1 LLRTKKELAM
11 NDKFFPQAVKMF
23 FALVLV
29 TGLSLP
35 VNPTLALPQNNAPLA
50 DIDEPNDALYGNQWH
65 FHGTYGINAPM
76 AWGVTTGNA
85 STVVAVLDTGIT
97 SHEDLDEDRILQ
109 GYDFV
114 SAANNDGDD
123 GRDSNP
129 SDPGDYDGGS
139 CATSSWQ
146 GTHVAGI
153 IGAKSDNTIGVAGID
168 WLAKI
173 LPVRVIGTCGS
184 AAADDIVDGM
194 RWAADLPV
202 DGEEDGPVENAY
214 PADVIHVSA
223 SIPGLACTAYQ
234 ADIDAIIASGAVI
247 VAPAGDGSTT
257 TNNFPSNCNGV
268 ITVAATDAWGD
279 KADYSN
285 YGSTVEI
292 SAPGGGNA
300 QGDVLSTTNSGTT
313 NPEADPV
320 SNSIYTEKTGTAM
333 AAAHVSGVVS
343 LMFAANPLITPAQVS
358 TILQKTAKA
367 FPSASCTPSTCG
379 WGIVDAGEAV
389 RVANMPDL
397 VITDVT
403 LSPTNTPY
411 FGQEFQVNITVKN
424 QGGLNLHELNANGAV
439 SGQVYVGRDPSLI
452 PKNDLG
458 CVGINMP
465 DGDDLGEFGRK
476 DNNAPIASG
485 ASAVVVVGINNPSEP
500 VVANRNPWPDP
511 FTLSRYYDG
520 SSESRTLRWGDGT
533 HDLYVYVDANCNVEE
548 SFENNNYHADSNSNP
563 IAVTSNPFT
572 EEDSLLYPVF
582 KWNKVEDAAQ
592 YEVIA
597 YKQALV
603 KNKKTGKWVNTNVY
617 MINQSFTQDQACKA
631 GTLLCS
637 VSAGPTVPFASGI
650 YYWQMRHVTTT
661 GVYGPWSDLITFTV
675 ELPGVTLI
683 SPVDGAAGYI
693 VRGDPAIPDYKPT
706 FRWSKD
712 SIATDYY
719 LNVAGPNVYNTKTK
733 KWVANTVV
741 SKSVKSAA
749 VCNAETNVCSWES
762 PVSLGANT
770 YSWSVTPK
778 SPGGNGLAVSGTFNT
793 SLIPPGEVSRTSPE
807 DAASGYIEDA
817 GGSREYA
824 PEFKWTADPIA
835 TQYYVKVVGPPV
847 YNSKL
852 RKWVPNTVV
861 SQWVMPEACVAGE
874 CSLQGPRLGGGAYSW
889 SVQAYTP
896 AGYGPLPVAD
906 PYGYF
911 NISTTLPG
919 EVTRI
924 SPDDAASGY
933 IENAG
938 GLPEYAPKFEWNA
951 DPIATDYYV
960 NVVGPPVYNKKTRK
974 WVPNTVVSRLV
985 TREDACESGTCSL
998 QGPRLGGGAYSWY
1011 VKAYT
1016 PAGYGPLPV
1025 VDPYGTFNINTTPP
1039 DGVDLIEPNGGT
1051 NGDYTP
1057 VFKWTKSLMATDY
1070 SVNVAGPPVYNSKTK
1085 KWVPNTVFA
1094 QWVTSEEA
1102 CNEPDTCSLQG
1113 PTLPAMDY
1121 TWHVIPSSPAGL
1133 GPILEYGAFN
1143 PIAAVPDPVTLTAPV
1158 NGTLTGYIVEGDP
1171 ATGTI
1176 PEYAPEYEWTAVS
1189 SATQYYVY
1197 VAGPPVYNSKT
1208 RKWVANPVVS
1218 KSVKSEDACVSG
1230 TCSLQGP
1237 ALSAATYTWYVQ
1249 AFNPSGGSTTT
1260 PGNFNTSTLLPP
1272 AVTDL
1277 IYPAPIP
1284 PDPMESLV
1292 NIGFDYNPTYQWER
1306 VEGATQYLVYIPGPP
1321 VYNKKTR
1328 KWVANPVLNKWF
1340 PADTYCDDTTCSV
1353 PKAQSPTLG
1362 GSTYTWQ
1369 VRAYSPAGYTDW
1381 SPAVTFSPN
1390 AQTPPPAVS
1399 GMRVN
1404 GVPNDNP
1411 KDKPIFTWQKVNVA
1425 TSYRV
1430 YVSGTNGVMLDTWV
1444 TSVNACPG
1452 NVCAVEMPATLAADK
1467 YNWWVQ
1473 SYNVLGYGP
1482 WRKSTFSVLKAPAAT
1497 TGLSPTGTTTD
1508 TRPDFSWAKVD
1519 NSSLYR
1525 LYVRGL
1531 NGTVVLDES
1540 YQASSICTGATCSI
1554 TSPIDFDS
1562 GDYVWSVMTYND
1574 AAGYGPWKSA
1584 ELHIQ

>member
-1 LLRTKKELAM
+1 MTSTYYYPGSDDNGGVHTNSGVNNKAAYLMVDGGTFNGKTVTAVGADKTLAIYYEVQTNLLTSGADYADLYNALYQGCLNLVGGTSGIVSEDCQQVRNATDAVEMNKKPAFSGFYLDAQLCSDGLEPNYTFQDDLESGTSNWTIVNGGTTRWQYGSPYGTFAHSGTNFLFADDYPASIDDVHVKLKPITIPSNGYLHFSHAYDFETYSDDPNFYDGGVLEYSTNSGVTWVDAGSLMDTNGYSAIIFPNHNNPLKGRTAFAGISHGYTGTRLNLSSLAGKSVTFRWRM
-11 NDKFFPQAVKMF
+11 GLDDWGSRWGWWLDDVQIYQCAQARPHV
-23 FALVLV
+23 VSIV
-29 TGLSLP
+29 RTN
-35 VNPTLALPQNNAPLA
+35 VNPTNTANVDFTVTFSDPV
-50 DIDEPNDALYGNQWH
+50 
-65 FHGTYGINAPM
+65 TGINESAPFRDFNL
-76 AWGVTTGNA
+76 VTTGITGA
-85 STVVAVLDTGIT
+85 SITAVTGTGPTRTITINTGTGNGTIRLDLVDNDNIVDGTGKKLGGTGLGNGNFNSGETYTVDKIAPIVSSINRIDSSPTSASSVKFTVTFSESVSGVGTVTPFNDFVLTTSGVSGAAVSGISISGSGTTHTVTVNTGAESGAIRLDIPDTATITDLAGNPLGGLPYISGETYTINKPPRVAVLTTPIGNI
-97 SHEDLDEDRILQ
+97 
-109 GYDFV
+109 G
-114 SAANNDGDD
+114 GD
-123 GRDSNP
+123 
-129 SDPGDYDGGS
+129 
-139 CATSSWQ
+139 
-146 GTHVAGI
+146 
-153 IGAKSDNTIGVAGID
+153 
-168 WLAKI
+168 
-173 LPVRVIGTCGS
+173 
-184 AAADDIVDGM
+184 
-194 RWAADLPV
+194 
-202 DGEEDGPVENAY
+202 
-214 PADVIHVSA
+214 
-223 SIPGLACTAYQ
+223 
-234 ADIDAIIASGAVI
+234 
-247 VAPAGDGSTT
+247 ST
-257 TNNFPSNCNGV
+257 
-268 ITVAATDAWGD
+268 
-279 KADYSN
+279 
-285 YGSTVEI
+285 
-292 SAPGGGNA
+292 
-300 QGDVLSTTNSGTT
+300 
-313 NPEADPV
+313 
-320 SNSIYTEKTGTAM
+320 
-333 AAAHVSGVVS
+333 
-343 LMFAANPLITPAQVS
+343 
-358 TILQKTAKA
+358 
-367 FPSASCTPSTCG
+367 
-379 WGIVDAGEAV
+379 
-389 RVANMPDL
+389 
-397 VITDVT
+397 
-403 LSPTNTPY
+403 PT
-411 FGQEFQVNITVKN
+411 FQ
-424 QGGLNLHELNANGAV
+424 
-439 SGQVYVGRDPSLI
+439 
-452 PKNDLG
+452 
-458 CVGINMP
+458 
-465 DGDDLGEFGRK
+465 
-476 DNNAPIASG
+476 
-485 ASAVVVVGINNPSEP
+485 
-500 VVANRNPWPDP
+500 
-511 FTLSRYYDG
+511 
-520 SSESRTLRWGDGT
+520 
-533 HDLYVYVDANCNVEE
+533 
-548 SFENNNYHADSNSNP
+548 
-563 IAVTSNPFT
+563 
-572 EEDSLLYPVF
+572 
-582 KWNKVEDAAQ
+582 WNKLQDAAQ

-650 YYWQMRHVTTT
+650 YYWQVQASNAA
-661 GVYGPWSDLITFTV
+661 GNSPWSDLITFTV
-675 ELPGVTLI
+675 ELPGVNLI
-683 SPVDGAAGYI
+683 SPENGAAGYI
-693 VRGDPAIPDYKPT
+693 VTGDPATSTIPDYKPT

-1584 ELHIQ
+1584 NLKITP